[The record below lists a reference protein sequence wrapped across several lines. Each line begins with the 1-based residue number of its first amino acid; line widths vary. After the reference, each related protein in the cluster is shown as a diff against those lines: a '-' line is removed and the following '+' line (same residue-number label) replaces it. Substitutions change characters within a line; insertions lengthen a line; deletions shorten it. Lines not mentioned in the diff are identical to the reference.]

1 MIKRL
6 RYSLFGM
13 DCLCEFPGWC
23 NAYLRAYISARAVFY
38 NLFLLMK
45 WCFLQRILF
54 FFHRMRV
61 IHDPIKYNRTSSTAI
76 PEFYSALLKMFVQV
90 ELSLQSL
97 TLYLLHYCTAFSRNL
112 QIKLRYLSSLWCY
125 PTNGRAIK
133 YTIMCS
139 YS

>member
-1 MIKRL
+1 MMQCLFK
-6 RYSLFGM
+6 SLHF
-13 DCLCEFPGWC
+13 
-23 NAYLRAYISARAVFY
+23 SQSS
-38 NLFLLMK
+38 
-45 WCFLQRILF
+45 FLQSVFAYEMMLPTEDII

-61 IHDPIKYNRTSSTAI
+61 IHDPIKYNRTSFTAI